1 VEAAGGVVRQQDPGG
16 GDIAGRVA
24 RAEVVEV
31 EHAAEGAVG
40 GEEAGRV
47 HVAWSHTAGLVQ
59 PGAATVSW
67 QTAGIASGSGSGSGS
82 GRANDSALSDS
93 GTPRPRPTGASWGA
107 GRCRACRNAAWTSA
121 DSAGREA
128 LGGLAEALRDGNP

>member
-16 GDIAGRVA
+16 GDIAVRVA
-24 RAEVVEV
+24 HAEVVEV

-40 GEEAGRV
+40 GEDAGRV

-67 QTAGIASGSGSGSGS
+67 QTARIASGSGSGS

-107 GRCRACRNAAWTSA
+107 GRCRAVRNAAWASA
-121 DSAGREA
+121 DSAAREA
-128 LGGLAEALRDGNP
+128 LGGLAEALRGGNP